1 MEPLGNVLVVE
12 DEETLADNLEA
23 FLARRSGAVRVAS
36 STHEALATLREFQP
50 EVVVLDYCLAGMN
63 GLQLLDHIRRQLPAC
78 GAVLIT
84 GHPSDEVLR
93 GASER
98 GVLDVLFKPFPLG
111 DLEQALARA
120 RCPGPPRP
128 AASPW
133 SADHVMCEPS
143 SRPARFFSQAP
154 QASTGAAAA
163 RGSASVFMR
172 PGAAATRP
180 RHPARRRSW
189 PTPAAPRCPG

>member
-12 DEETLADNLEA
+12 DEEILADNLEA

-36 STHEALATLREFQP
+36 TTHEALATLREFQP

-63 GLQLLDHIRRQLPAC
+63 GLQLLDHIRRQLPDC

-133 SADHVMCEPS
+133 SAEHTRDNE
-143 SRPARFFSQAP
+143 RR
-154 QASTGAAAA
+154 
-163 RGSASVFMR
+163 SAE
-172 PGAAATRP
+172 
-180 RHPARRRSW
+180 RRRDSLGALMRFPLRLADGSW
-189 PTPAAPRCPG
+189 LFADRRRAGRRDDETDHHGHPDRD